1 MRRRAAPALV
11 VAALLVLTGC
21 SAAGVDETLTAAVS
35 DSISSSASAQLG
47 LELDERGRILPG
59 TLTALLGDME
69 EALADSEREL
79 QLHQAADAEDAA
91 YRADALEAVRGS
103 LEAVHI
109 AQGGEHAAA
118 LSGLDASLDQ
128 LKELEDGG

>member
-1 MRRRAAPALV
+1 MMRRAAPALV
-11 VAALLVLTGC
+11 AAALLLLTGC
-21 SAAGVDETLTAAVS
+21 SPAGVDEALTAAVS
-35 DSISSSASAQLG
+35 DSISASASAQLG
-47 LELDERGRILPG
+47 LELDDRGRILPG

-91 YRADALEAVRGS
+91 YRAEALAAVRDS

-109 AQGGEHAAA
+109 AQAGEHAAA
-118 LSGLDASLDQ
+118 LAELSASLDQ
-128 LKELEDGG
+128 LEELEDGG

>member
-1 MRRRAAPALV
+1 MMRRAAPALV
-11 VAALLVLTGC
+11 AAALLLLTGC
-21 SAAGVDETLTAAVS
+21 SSARVDEALTAAVS

-47 LELDERGRILPG
+47 LELDDRGRILPG
-59 TLTALLGDME
+59 TLTALLSDME

-91 YRADALEAVRGS
+91 YRADALDAVRGS

-109 AQGGEHAAA
+109 AQAGEHAVA
-118 LSGLDASLDQ
+118 LTELSASLDQ